1 MRIFKDT
8 EHESLITESELRKEW
23 DITDIRTDDE
33 FEDYIL
39 DCTSKNGFL
48 EQLDTEVEKGLNKY
62 YDVENRVI
70 TTKTTDY
77 NVTALFNHEEQF
89 TERNILDFLRDVEL
103 VGVENG
109 MYKAFKINEYDDV
122 LVLVKQ
128 EWSEH
133 GNPKLWENDTFI
145 CRIGE

>member
-1 MRIFKDT
+1 MRIFRDT
-8 EHESLITESELRKEW
+8 ENDNLITESELRKEW
-23 DITDIRTDDE
+23 DETGIETGGD

-48 EQLDTEVEKGLNKY
+48 EQVDSEVEKLISKY
-62 YDVENRVI
+62 YDVNNHTI
-70 TTKTTDY
+70 TTRKTDY
-77 NVTALFNHEEQF
+77 DVTTLFNHKEQF
-89 TERNILDFLRDVEL
+89 VERNILDLLRDVEL

-109 MYKAFKINEYDDV
+109 MYKAFKINEYYEDMI
-122 LVLVKQ
+122 LVRQ

-133 GNPKLWENDTFI
+133 GNPKCWEHDTFI

>member
-1 MRIFKDT
+1 MRIFRDT
-8 EHESLITESELRKEW
+8 ENDNLITESELRKEW
-23 DITDIRTDDE
+23 DGTDIETGGG

-48 EQLDTEVEKGLNKY
+48 EQVDREIEKLISKY
-62 YDVENRVI
+62 YDVNNHTI
-70 TTKTTDY
+70 TTIKTDY
-77 NVTALFNHEEQF
+77 DVTALFNHKEQF
-89 TERNILDFLRDVEL
+89 TERNILDLLRDVEL

-109 MYKAFKINEYDDV
+109 MYKAFKINEYYEDMI
-122 LVLVKQ
+122 LARQ

-133 GNPKLWENDTFI
+133 GNPKCWKHDTFI